1 MNEIEE
7 ITALHKRRQFFA
19 NNYAAIEIAHSNP
32 NSDEQLKNS
41 CPSCGYLTLG
51 SRWSWEI
58 CTICFWE
65 DDGQDDAEAEEVR
78 GGPNG
83 IDSLVR
89 YRMQTANFLAELKKH
104 SSSANSARAIAGQE
118 VNKLDLMIEAYQPQ
132 EEEPLM
138 QQIQT
143 VEKALAKVRGL
154 V

>member
-7 ITALHKRRQFFA
+7 IIALHKRRQFFA
-19 NNYAAIEIAHSNP
+19 NNFAAIEIAHSNP
-32 NSDEQLKNS
+32 NNDEQLKNS

-65 DDGQDDAEAEEVR
+65 DDGQDDAEAEEVW

-83 IDSLVR
+83 IDSLAQ
-89 YRMQTANFLAELKKH
+89 YRMQTAKFLAELKKH
-104 SSSANSARAIAGQE
+104 SAGTNSAGAIAGQE

-132 EEEPLM
+132 EEELLM
-138 QQIQT
+138 EQMQA
-143 VEKALAKVRGL
+143 VEKAFAKVRGL
-154 V
+154 I